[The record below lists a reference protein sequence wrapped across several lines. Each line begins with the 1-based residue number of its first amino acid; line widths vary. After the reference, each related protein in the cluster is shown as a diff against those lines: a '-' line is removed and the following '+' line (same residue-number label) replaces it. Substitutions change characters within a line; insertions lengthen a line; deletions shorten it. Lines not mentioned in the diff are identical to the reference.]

1 MRMRE
6 LIVKL
11 ETLKESKERKDAV
24 QKLRDAQE
32 EKNKKLLE
40 WFEVQDDYN
49 GDTAYYSEADMIRH
63 EIKLISN
70 LIDGLKVKDKET
82 KEALIEDLEKSRN
95 WRINRLLWKT
105 HEYKLDNIC
114 YDDAYTTEDLY
125 RAENRWVECFENLP
139 TKLAEELKVK
149 EQQEE
154 ATREAEVQEQID
166 ALSNLEIN
174 GL

>member
-1 MRMRE
+1 MRE
-6 LIVKL
+6 LIIKL
-11 ETLKESKERKDAV
+11 ETLKESKEWKDAV

-40 WFEVQDDYN
+40 WAEAQDDYN
-49 GDTAYYSEADMIRH
+49 GETAYYSEADMIRH
-63 EIKLISN
+63 EIKYISDLIWG
-70 LIDGLKVKDKET
+70 IKVKDKET
-82 KEALIEDLEKSRN
+82 REALVEDLEKSKN

-105 HEYKLDNIC
+105 HEYKLDNIV
-114 YDDAYTTEDLY
+114 YEDAYTTEDLY
-125 RAENRWVECFENLP
+125 RAENRWIECFENLP